1 MSAKDP
7 TSEKGGVKLLMRAE
21 ELAEAPAEVDAS
33 AEEKTDKKEKKGA
46 EEKTDKKDK
55 KKEGAA
61 KAKAK

>member
-1 MSAKDP
+1 MINFGTLQLFNFD
-7 TSEKGGVKLLMRAE
+7 RA
-21 ELAEAPAEVDAS
+21 LAPEVDAS